1 MIASAHIPER
11 TRPLRVQVVED
22 LMRVQMLLREL
33 IEESGRLEVAG
44 MSDGEEAALRQF
56 EALQPDAVVID
67 LALRS
72 GTGLGLIQS
81 IRSRQGERRPLLIVL
96 TNYTMPS
103 IESACLGAGADYFLD
118 KSRELM
124 KVRSLLE
131 QAA

>member
-1 MIASAHIPER
+1 MSDSAHNPAK

-22 LMRVQMLLREL
+22 LMRVQMLLREI
-33 IEESGRLEVAG
+33 IEESGQLQVAG
-44 MSDGEEAALRQF
+44 MSDGEEIALRQF
-56 EALQPDAVVID
+56 EELQPDAVVID

-81 IRSRQGERRPLLIVL
+81 IRSRQGDRRPLLIVL

-124 KVRSLLE
+124 RVRTLLE

>member
-1 MIASAHIPER
+1 
-11 TRPLRVQVVED
+11 
-22 LMRVQMLLREL
+22 
-33 IEESGRLEVAG
+33 
-44 MSDGEEAALRQF
+44 
-56 EALQPDAVVID
+56 VVID

-81 IRSRQGERRPLLIVL
+81 IRSRQGDRRPLLIVL

-118 KSRELM
+118 KRRALM
-124 KVRSLLE
+124 PGRTLRE